1 MSDSQ
6 ISTITRVERVESAPS
21 LLLGLNARQR
31 EYVERSKSKNTK
43 RAYKNAWLDFE
54 YFCAHIAH
62 INALPASPQ
71 TVADYLQ
78 FLADGAHKISTINQR
93 VAAIA
98 FFHRTANQPDPTI
111 HPLVTTL
118 MQGIRR
124 ERADER
130 AEEIRQVEPLTRDE
144 LFQICIALPDDLP
157 NNSLRSKRDKAL
169 LLLGFALARRESEL
183 AALNV
188 RDITFTERGMTV
200 SIRKSKTDQY
210 GEGRK
215 KIIEHLSED
224 FLCPVC
230 ALRAWLADA
239 EITGGAVFR
248 KVDRWGKVWD
258 RRINARAVA
267 YIVKRNISAVGRDPK
282 DFAGHSLRA
291 GFVTQAAE
299 DGVPIHEI
307 QEVTDHKSGDMVRR
321 YIRNRGI
328 GAQRTI
334 RRVLGDQP

>member
-1 MSDSQ
+1 MPDSQ
-6 ISTITRVERVESAPS
+6 LSNVTRVETAPS

-43 RAYKNAWLDFE
+43 RAYKNAWNDFS
-54 YFCAHIAH
+54 YFCANIAR
-62 INALPASPQ
+62 IQALPASPQ

-78 FLADGAHKISTINQR
+78 YLADGASKISTINQR

-98 FFHRTANQPDPTI
+98 FFHRTAGKPDPTI

-124 ERADER
+124 ERVDER
-130 AEEIRQVEPLTRDE
+130 AESVRQVEPLARDE
-144 LFQICIALPDDLP
+144 LFHICIALPDDL
-157 NNSLRSKRDKAL
+157 RGKRDKAL
-169 LLLGFALARRESEL
+169 LLLGFAIARRESEL

-188 RDITFTERGMTV
+188 RDIAFSERGMTV
-200 SIRKSKTDQY
+200 SIRKSKTDQF

-215 KIIEHLSED
+215 KIIEHLAEGSE
-224 FLCPVC
+224 FICPVC
-230 ALRAWLADA
+230 ALRAWLEAA
-239 EITGGAVFR
+239 EIPGGAIFR
-248 KVDRWGKVWD
+248 KVDRWGKVWEK
-258 RRINARAVA
+258 RINARTVA
-267 YIVKRNISAVGRDPK
+267 YIVKRNIAAIGRDPK
-282 DFAGHSLRA
+282 EFAGHSLRA

-321 YIRNRGI
+321 YIRNRGL

-334 RRVLGDQP
+334 RRVLGEQP

>member
-1 MSDSQ
+1 MPDSQ
-6 ISTITRVERVESAPS
+6 LSNVTRVETAPS

-43 RAYKNAWLDFE
+43 RAYKNAWNDFS
-54 YFCAHIAH
+54 YFCAHIAR
-62 INALPASPQ
+62 IQALPASPQ

-78 FLADGAHKISTINQR
+78 YLADGASKISTINQR

-98 FFHRTANQPDPTI
+98 FFHRTAGKPDPTI

-124 ERADER
+124 ERVDVR

-144 LFQICIALPDDLP
+144 LFQICIALPEDL
-157 NNSLRSKRDKAL
+157 RGKRDKAL
-169 LLLGFALARRESEL
+169 LLLGFAIARRESEL

-188 RDITFTERGMTV
+188 RDVIFSERGMTV
-200 SIRKSKTDQY
+200 AIRKSKTDQY

-215 KIIEHLSED
+215 KIIEHLADD

-239 EITGGAVFR
+239 EITGGAIFR
-248 KVDRWGKVWD
+248 KVDRWNKVWKK
-258 RRINARAVA
+258 RINARTVA
-267 YIVKRNISAVGRDPK
+267 YIVKRNIYAIGRDPK
-282 DFAGHSLRA
+282 EFAGHSLRA
-291 GFVTQAAE
+291 GFVTQAAA

-307 QEVTDHKSGDMVRR
+307 QDVTDHKSGDMVRR
-321 YIRNRGI
+321 YIRNRGL

-334 RRVLGDQP
+334 RRVLGEQP